1 VARPG
6 ARNCLGAASRRAQH
20 ARALAGDDFGG
31 AAVFD
36 AILDAYTA
44 EEERGRVK
52 MTRRERRVRMTTRR
66 QGSADF
72 ELV

>member
-1 VARPG
+1 
-6 ARNCLGAASRRAQH
+6 
-20 ARALAGDDFGG
+20 
-31 AAVFD
+31 
-36 AILDAYTA
+36 LDAYTA